1 MESVYTGS
9 DTYTWFEK
17 RDMHLH
23 NVCGISMISGI
34 SGIPHATP
42 HPVLAARYS
51 RKKSLESNI
60 PCLEPVTPASQLT
73 QIALGTVEQAL
84 SVHFP
89 TPT

>member
-34 SGIPHATP
+34 SGIPHATS
-42 HPVLAARYS
+42 VSQLVELQTNSALVS
-51 RKKSLESNI
+51 RAS
-60 PCLEPVTPASQLT
+60 TPASQLT